1 MTASANLKSDEI
13 FHNPET
19 PKSTRITGF
28 IVAILG
34 VAFVIGGVFGWFTVR
49 AELIDENITVAE
61 DADRFAGDRVDGPFS
76 AYSQAE
82 TVKGHVLD
90 ATGGKTYAQ
99 LDMDDPNRDLALQ
112 GSTVRSAL
120 MTSTLSF
127 GVSALAGT
135 SGVAFILIGASLAA
149 RRR

>member
-1 MTASANLKSDEI
+1 MTTPS
-13 FHNPET
+13 T
-19 PKSTRITGF
+19 PKSPVVPRIAGLL
-28 IVAILG
+28 VA
-34 VAFVIGGVFGWFTVR
+34 VIGIVFLIGGIFGWFTVR
-49 AELIDENITVAE
+49 AELIDENITVSD
-61 DADRFAGDRVDGPFS
+61 DADRFAGDRVDGPLS

-82 TVKGHVLD
+82 TVKRHVLE
-90 ATGGKTYAQ
+90 ATDGKTYAQ
-99 LDMDDPNRDLALQ
+99 LDMDDSNRDLALQ

-135 SGVAFILIGASLAA
+135 SGVAFTLIGGVLAV